1 MPQGTSTPQALSK
14 AGFHVWGK
22 QMYRLHRL
30 GSLSNPDH
38 FWLDYEWDD
47 SFENTEWRP
56 CVEHFVQAIA
66 ARGHEVVAIPPP
78 PFERGEDFI
87 EVVYLLDG
95 VRTTFTSDLLLS
107 LIEIKTED
115 PRVLRDVWGS
125 IGDEVGWVPSTAPSK
140 PSRKYSASAFWRR
153 IRR

>member
-1 MPQGTSTPQALSK
+1 MGK
-14 AGFHVWGK
+14 VCFHVGGK
-22 QMYRLHRL
+22 KMYRLYRL
-30 GSLSNPDH
+30 GSLSNPDYL
-38 FWLDYEWDD
+38 WLDYEWDD
-47 SFENTEWRP
+47 SFDNTEWRP
-56 CVEHFVQAIA
+56 CVEHFMQAVA

-107 LIEIKTED
+107 LIEITTED
-115 PRVLRDVWGS
+115 PHVLREVWDS
-125 IGDEVGWVPSTAPSK
+125 IGDELGWVPATAPSK
-140 PSRKYSASAFWRR
+140 PSKKYSVSAFWRR